1 MKAAPL
7 LRAWLKRLAEQ
18 QVKFFYRHRCI
29 NLHGTTVTFENQNK
43 QNTETFTQQYDAVV
57 LACGAVSWSQLGS
70 DGAWQQW
77 MDQSSI
83 EPFKQ
88 VMQGY
93 CILGQLLW
101 KAVLVSL

>member
-1 MKAAPL
+1 M
-7 LRAWLKRLAEQ
+7 
-18 QVKFFYRHRCI
+18 
-29 NLHGTTVTFENQNK
+29 TFENQNK

-83 EPFKQ
+83 EPFQ
-88 VMQGY
+88 ASNAGV
-93 CILGQLLW
+93 LHTWSALW